1 MLQTDLSLTAL
12 IEFLTINK
20 KFFLLLFRMQLNLPT
35 LVTFLSLLILISKPN
50 TSRMLKGFKYI
61 TYFHVDQL

>member
-35 LVTFLSLLILISKPN
+35 LVTFFVTIN
-50 TSRMLKGFKYI
+50 FNLK
-61 TYFHVDQL
+61 T